1 MKKLIALVAMSLC
14 GIAFA
19 ADVTWTGEGQSPAWS
34 DAGNWSA
41 EPQAEDVLVVRGD
54 VKADSDDILW
64 ANGFAGIKIDGAASR
79 LTVSPMTKNVEMK
92 VPLSGDGMFA
102 TTNAAI
108 KANCNLSLLQ
118 DNSAFMGP
126 FLTDRVGLT
135 VRHPYALGLTNSV
148 TAKNLNTSAYL
159 RWPYCGAG
167 VDPKPSTVYS
177 NCFTYVGAWPYANQS
192 GGLHYTGLIDCGAGD
207 SQASSDSSI
216 GYMTYYDCLVTN
228 TTAAAGEFRLTQYQA
243 IGADG
248 VVSLGSTK
256 ALHQQSGHLYV
267 YGRILTCR
275 ELSLDAY
282 VHFCR
287 TNAIAANVQL
297 RFGQSYPR
305 EGHID
310 LNGYDQ
316 ECGKFCVQNGDM
328 DGKNPHA
335 YTDCLNGDGNPKAWL
350 SSESGPAK
358 LTIRGA
364 YSCMPD
370 NGNYTMVQRR
380 RLIYPVQGHASLE
393 LDTTNTIA
401 TAAEMRLTSAFSTT
415 DGGLYARRGKIV
427 VESMAKLPNLS
438 VLEATNVGEIE
449 IENGPEIN
457 EDVTVKVADSA
468 TLCLAEGLVLK
479 AKTAFVGMWLE
490 PGTYGSAEAVAAAG
504 DGKALDRLTGLGL
517 LTVAE
522 YGGPK
527 GLMLLIR

>member
-1 MKKLIALVAMSLC
+1 MKNVVMLAVVTSLAAVA
-14 GIAFA
+14 GA
-19 ADVTWTGEGQSPAWS
+19 ADCVWTGQGQTSAWA
-34 DAGNWSA
+34 DVGNWSA
-41 EPQAEDVLVVRGD
+41 EPTTEDVLVVRGE

-64 ANGFAGIKIDGAASR
+64 ANDFAGIKIDGETSR
-79 LTVSPMTKNVEMK
+79 LTVSPMTKDVEMT

-102 TTNAAI
+102 TTNAVIA
-108 KANCNLSLLQ
+108 KNCNLTLLQ
-118 DNSAFMGP
+118 DNRAFTGP
-126 FLTDRVGLT
+126 FLTERVGLW

-148 TAKNLNTSAYL
+148 TAKNQSTQAYL

-167 VDPKPSTVYS
+167 TTPQPGAAYS
-177 NCFTYVGAWPYANQS
+177 NRFTFVGAWAYANQGS
-192 GGLHYTGLIDCGAGD
+192 GLHYTGLIDCGAGD
-207 SQASSDSSI
+207 SQASSDTSF
-216 GYMTYYDCLVTN
+216 GYTTFYDCLVTN
-228 TTAAAGEFRLTQYQA
+228 TTDAAGEFRLTQYQA

-248 VVSLGSTK
+248 VVSLGSKK
-256 ALHQQSGHLYV
+256 ALHQQSGQLYL
-267 YGRILTCR
+267 YGRVLTCR
-275 ELSLDAY
+275 ELSVDAY

-287 TNAIAANVQL
+287 TNVIAANVQL

-316 ECGKFCVQNGDM
+316 ECGNFCVQNGDM

-335 YTDCLNGDGNPKAWL
+335 YTDCLNGEGNPKAWL
-350 SSESGPAK
+350 SSASGPAK

-438 VLEATNVGEIE
+438 LLEATNVGELE
-449 IENGPEIN
+449 VENGTMLN
-457 EDVTVKVADSA
+457 EDVVVKVMDAAKIRLD
-468 TLCLAEGLVLK
+468 EGLTLK
-479 AKTAFVGMWLE
+479 AKSACLGKWLDPGKYAREAADGITAN
-490 PGTYGSAEAVAAAG
+490 PYITG
-504 DGKALDRLTGLGL
+504 DGILE
-517 LTVAE
+517 VAE

-527 GLMLLIR
+527 GLMLMLR

>member
-1 MKKLIALVAMSLC
+1 MKNLVMLACLSFLAAVA
-14 GIAFA
+14 GA
-19 ADVTWTGEGQSPAWS
+19 ADCVWTGQGQTTAWT
-34 DAGNWSA
+34 DVGNWSA
-41 EPQAEDVLVVRGD
+41 EPTTEDVLVVRGE

-64 ANGFAGIKIDGAASR
+64 ANGFAGIKIDGETSR

-102 TTNAAI
+102 ATNAAI
-108 KANCNLSLLQ
+108 MASCNLTLQQ
-118 DNSAFMGP
+118 DNRAFTGP
-126 FLTDRVGLT
+126 FLTDRVGL
-135 VRHPYALGLTNSV
+135 VIQHPYALGLTNSV
-148 TAKNLNTSAYL
+148 TAKNQNTSAYL

-177 NCFTYVGAWPYANQS
+177 NCFTFVGAWPYANQS

-207 SQASSDSSI
+207 SQASSDGSI
-216 GYMTYYDCLVTN
+216 GYTTYYNCLVTN

-275 ELSLDAY
+275 EFSLDAY

-305 EGHID
+305 QGHID

-316 ECGKFCVQNGDM
+316 VCGNFCVQNSDM

-335 YTDCLNGDGNPKAWL
+335 YTDCLNGEGNPKAWL
-350 SSESGPAK
+350 SSASGPAK

-449 IENGPEIN
+449 VENGPEIN
-457 EDVTVKVADSA
+457 EDVVVKVMDAA
-468 TLCLAEGLVLK
+468 TIRLDEGLTLK
-479 AKTAFVGMWLE
+479 AKSACLGKWLDPGKYAREAADGITAN
-490 PGTYGSAEAVAAAG
+490 PYITG
-504 DGKALDRLTGLGL
+504 DGILE
-517 LTVAE
+517 VAE

-527 GLMLLIR
+527 GLMLMLR